1 MPCFQAFAP
10 NMVYDRWYQLFVVQE
25 LVYAIRQPNQIA
37 DDQEHFS
44 LDLLVLK
51 VWQDGVEH
59 FKEVRQGNWVEEWGF
74 KSLR

>member
-1 MPCFQAFAP
+1 
-10 NMVYDRWYQLFVVQE
+10 VQE

-51 VWQDGVEH
+51 AWQDGVEH